1 MNFLKSGASNG
12 IVLETNFVYG
22 SAMDQLELAQRE
34 FLDAVEVC
42 IASALAQHDEVHPNS
57 ALLLN
62 SVGRH
67 LCVTPNAKRIRPL
80 LTFWYGVALGI
91 DTSTLVNAA
100 VACELIHSASLLH
113 DDVVDDAATRRG
125 SLSANAKWN
134 NSVAVLS
141 GNYLLAIAFDLLGQ
155 YPAQITRDG
164 ILVVKE
170 MTKAAI
176 TEIEVRCQVDTSEA
190 TWREIAI
197 GKTGALFGL
206 CALVSARL
214 VANDDAAAKAMRL
227 GKHIGLVFQMND
239 DIIDITCSAGLKD
252 RYSDILNKEPSLP
265 IIIAAKNSDFR
276 NKLTSAWLEAQ
287 VNTEKARALGNSITE
302 NGFLEE
308 TRKCMQKEISAA
320 IDTLGELAYT
330 SGGKRITEWLNL
342 TK

>member
-1 MNFLKSGASNG
+1 MENQS
-12 IVLETNFVYG
+12 
-22 SAMDQLELAQRE
+22 E
-34 FLDAVEVC
+34 FLDSVEAR
-42 IASALAQHDEVHPNS
+42 IASALAQHDDVHPNS
-57 ALLLN
+57 AFLLN

-80 LTFWYGVALGI
+80 LTFWYGMALGI
-91 DTSTLVNAA
+91 DTTRLVDAA

-155 YPAQITRDG
+155 YPSQITRDG
-164 ILVVKE
+164 ITVVKE

-176 TEIEVRCQVDTSEA
+176 TEIEVRSQVDTSEV

-206 CALVSARL
+206 CALVAARL
-214 VANDDAAAKAMRL
+214 VGNEDAPAATAAAKAMRL

-239 DIIDITCSAGLKD
+239 DIIDITSNAGLKD
-252 RYSDILNKEPSLP
+252 RYSDISNKEPSLP
-265 IIIAAKNSDFR
+265 IIIASRNSAFR
-276 NKLTSAWLEAQ
+276 DRLTKAWLEPD
-287 VNTEKARALGNSITE
+287 VSTDSARNLGVLIAE
-302 NGFLEE
+302 NGALEA
-308 TRKCMQKEISAA
+308 TRECMRKEIEAA
-320 IDTLGELAYT
+320 IDTLGNLAHT
-330 SGGKRITEWLNL
+330 PGGKKITEWLNL
-342 TK
+342 TR

>member
-1 MNFLKSGASNG
+1 M
-12 IVLETNFVYG
+12 LETNFVYG
-22 SAMDQLELAQRE
+22 STMDQLELAQRE
-34 FLDAVEVC
+34 FLDAVELR
-42 IASALAQHDEVHPNS
+42 IASALAQHDEAHPNS
-57 ALLLN
+57 AFLLN

-91 DTSTLVNAA
+91 DTTKLVSAA

-141 GNYLLAIAFDLLGQ
+141 GNYLLAVAFDLLGQ
-155 YPAQITRDG
+155 YPSQITRDG
-164 ILVVKE
+164 IMVVKE

-176 TEIEVRCQVDTSEA
+176 TEIEVRSRVDTSEE
-190 TWREIAI
+190 TWREVAI
-197 GKTGALFGL
+197 GKTGALFGM
-206 CALVSARL
+206 CALVAARL
-214 VANDDAAAKAMRL
+214 VGHEDAAAAKAVRL

-239 DIIDITCSAGLKD
+239 DIIDITSSAGLKD

-265 IIIAAKNSDFR
+265 IIIASRNVEFR
-276 NKLTSAWLEAQ
+276 NKLTSAWLEAE
-287 VNTEKARALGNSITE
+287 VSAENASSLGALIANYGA
-302 NGFLEE
+302 LEA
-308 TRKCMQKEISAA
+308 THKCMQKEIEAA
-320 IDTLGELAYT
+320 IDTLGNLAYT
-330 SGGKRITEWLNL
+330 PGGKKITEWLNL